1 MYQNHIKIGI
11 ARNKALGIAD
21 RWPAH
26 ITKISRRQ
34 LFEVHTMNGRST
46 VLASGTLDEI
56 RAWADQNGYQL
67 LATNRLGKSILNHLI
82 ESGSVL
88 GIRSCDTFV
97 CIHPGK
103 FPFWVSHNLLSEVI
117 NL

>member
-1 MYQNHIKIGI
+1 MYQKHIKIGI

-26 ITKISRRQ
+26 ITKISRYQ
-34 LFEVHTMNGRST
+34 LFEIWTMRYPCS

-67 LATNRLGKSILNHLI
+67 IATNRLGKNILNQ
-82 ESGSVL
+82 
-88 GIRSCDTFV
+88 
-97 CIHPGK
+97 
-103 FPFWVSHNLLSEVI
+103 
-117 NL
+117 